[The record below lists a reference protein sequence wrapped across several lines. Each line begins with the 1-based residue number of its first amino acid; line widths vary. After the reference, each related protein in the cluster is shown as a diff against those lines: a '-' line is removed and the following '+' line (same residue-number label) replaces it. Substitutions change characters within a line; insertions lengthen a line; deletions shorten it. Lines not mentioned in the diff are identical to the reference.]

1 MTTDR
6 LAGKVALVTGAGS
19 GIGRAVCRRLADDG
33 AHVIVTSRTELHVQE
48 TCELITGEGR
58 TAQGHVL
65 DVADD
70 AAVRELSRSISERFG
85 RLDILVANAGVDLIR
100 APAVWETTD
109 EEWSTV
115 MDVNVNGIFRVSR
128 AMVPL
133 IPRGGS
139 VVTIGS
145 INSFV
150 GWRDNAA
157 YTTSKG
163 AVLMFT
169 RALALDVAELG
180 IRANCVCP
188 GVIDTALTDGFLDAA
203 DDTDALRAEY
213 AAVSPLGRL
222 GTAAEVAHCVA
233 FLASDEASFVTGS
246 ALTVDGGTTAQA

>member
-1 MTTDR
+1 M
-6 LAGKVALVTGAGS
+6 
-19 GIGRAVCRRLADDG
+19 
-33 AHVIVTSRTELHVQE
+33 IVTSRTELHVQE
-48 TCELITGEGR
+48 TCELVTSHGG
-58 TAQGHVL
+58 TAQGRVL

-70 AAVRELSRSISERFG
+70 AAVRELSRSISEGFG
-85 RLDILVANAGVDLIR
+85 RLDILVCNAGVDLTR

-109 EEWSTV
+109 EEWSAV

-128 AMVPL
+128 ALVPL

-139 VVTIGS
+139 IVTIGS

-169 RALALDVAELG
+169 RALALDVAERG

-188 GVIDTALTDGFLDAA
+188 GAVETSMWEQIDKEWGALEGLGQGEAWK
-203 DDTDALRAEY
+203 RRIRHI
-213 AAVSPLGRL
+213 PLGRPER
-222 GTAAEVAHCVA
+222 AEDVANVVA
-233 FLASDEASFVTGS
+233 FLAGPDSDYMTGQ
-246 ALTVDGGTTAQA
+246 AINVDGGIVMGS